1 MNADVGRTDQS
12 RDREGAVALFGDHR
26 SLTVAAPIGRFS
38 LDFAGG
44 TRAISDRE

>member
-12 RDREGAVALFGDHR
+12 RDREGAVALFGDR

-38 LDFAGG
+38 LDFAGV